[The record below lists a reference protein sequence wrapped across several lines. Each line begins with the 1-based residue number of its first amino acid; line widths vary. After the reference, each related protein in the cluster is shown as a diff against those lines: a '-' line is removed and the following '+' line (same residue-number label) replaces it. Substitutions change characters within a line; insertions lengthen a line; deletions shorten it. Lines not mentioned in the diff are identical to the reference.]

1 MTDLKIAVSRTCPNC
16 FSTQRNIVN
25 TSETNFIDVA
35 AVVLT
40 LEDIECGKL
49 DELKATGYNIPV
61 FIAINKEE
69 VVPAEY
75 MASVQGVFE
84 HDETRNDFYGRQLEA
99 AAHKYET
106 ELRPPFFSALVD
118 YVKQGNSAFDCPGHQ
133 GGGILPPSSGR

>member
-49 DELKATGYNIPV
+49 DELKATGYNLSLIH
-61 FIAINKEE
+61 I
-69 VVPAEY
+69 
-75 MASVQGVFE
+75 
-84 HDETRNDFYGRQLEA
+84 
-99 AAHKYET
+99 
-106 ELRPPFFSALVD
+106 
-118 YVKQGNSAFDCPGHQ
+118 
-133 GGGILPPSSGR
+133 

>member
-75 MASVQGVFE
+75 MASVQGYLNTTKPATTF
-84 HDETRNDFYGRQLEA
+84 TA
-99 AAHKYET
+99 ASWKP
-106 ELRPPFFSALVD
+106 LRINMKPSCVRRSLARWSITLNRATVPLTAR
-118 YVKQGNSAFDCPGHQ
+118 
-133 GGGILPPSSGR
+133 GIRG